1 MKGGAM
7 MEKLAG
13 ILKEIK
19 SDVDYGKESRLF
31 TDGIL
36 TSLDMVRLV
45 LGINELFGIE
55 IDPDD
60 IITENFDSVP
70 AMMKLI
76 ERYGGK

>member
-1 MKGGAM
+1 
-7 MEKLAG
+7 MEKLTG

-19 SDVDYGKESRLF
+19 SGVDYEKESKLF

-76 ERYGGK
+76 QKYGGK

>member
-45 LGINELFGIE
+45 LGINGHDET
-55 IDPDD
+55 D
-60 IITENFDSVP
+60 
-70 AMMKLI
+70 
-76 ERYGGK
+76 